1 MNQAMLNHS
10 KPNHSRPNYSKSKYS
25 KPNYCHFERSEK
37 SLLGFDFFLEAVA

>member
-1 MNQAMLNHS
+1 MNHAMLNHS
-10 KPNHSRPNYSKSKYS
+10 KLNYSKPNYS

>member
-1 MNQAMLNHS
+1 MNHAMLDHS
-10 KPNHSRPNYSKSKYS
+10 KPNHSKSNYS